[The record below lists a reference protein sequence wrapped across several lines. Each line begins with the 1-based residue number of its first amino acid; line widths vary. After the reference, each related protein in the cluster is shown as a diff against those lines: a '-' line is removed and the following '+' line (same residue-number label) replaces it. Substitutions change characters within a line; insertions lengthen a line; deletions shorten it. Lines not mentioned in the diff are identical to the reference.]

1 MLRLDDIECRYG
13 GISALR
19 GVSMTVGEREFVCLI
34 GANGAGKS
42 TLLRAISGLNPPVAG
57 TISFEGERIDR
68 ALPAAI
74 VALGIAQCPEERK
87 LWPQISVEE
96 HLEIGAFTRRD
107 KGGIAADIE
116 RIYGIFPRLKERRR
130 QDAGTLS
137 GGEQQMVAIGRALM
151 SRPRLLMMDEPSL
164 GLAPIIVESMAE
176 VIKDIHAKG
185 TSILLVEQN
194 AMVALRMAD
203 RAYVLEAGTIVRE
216 GPSKDLLADDYV
228 RQAYLGGSVKRRK
241 GNADDH

>member
-1 MLRLDDIECRYG
+1 MPLWRHQRVARRQHGGRRARIRLPDRCQRRRQEHIAARDIR
-13 GISALR
+13 AQP
-19 GVSMTVGEREFVCLI
+19 
-34 GANGAGKS
+34 AG
-42 TLLRAISGLNPPVAG
+42 RRPVAG

-68 ALPAAI
+68 ALPATI
-74 VALGIAQCPEERK
+74 VRLGIAQCPEERK

-107 KGGIAADIE
+107 KGEIAADIE
-116 RIYGIFPRLKERRR
+116 RIYGIFPRLKERQR

-164 GLAPIIVESMAE
+164 GLAPMIVESMAE
-176 VIKDIHAKG
+176 VIKDIHTKG

-203 RAYVLEAGTIVRE
+203 RAGRSGLC
-216 GPSKDLLADDYV
+216 P
-228 RQAYLGGSVKRRK
+228 GGGQHRP
-241 GNADDH
+241 